1 MSDCAAWKASMI
13 CWVTAW
19 ELPGLDDQKVISLA
33 GVTFDQSTS
42 ALGAAAPPPPD
53 VLGPPH
59 AASAAAGPTAPARPR
74 KRRRSRAAPA
84 SADIGL
90 KGGRATMNG
99 PPGRRDVRGVD
110 EGLRLR

>member
-13 CWVTAW
+13 CWVTAC

-33 GVTFDQSTS
+33 GVTLDQSTS

-59 AASAAAGPTAPARPR
+59 AASAAAVPTAPARPR

-84 SADIGL
+84 SADVGL
-90 KGGRATMNG
+90 KGGRATMKG
-99 PPGRRDVRGVD
+99 PPGRRDVRVWTRATG
-110 EGLRLR
+110 